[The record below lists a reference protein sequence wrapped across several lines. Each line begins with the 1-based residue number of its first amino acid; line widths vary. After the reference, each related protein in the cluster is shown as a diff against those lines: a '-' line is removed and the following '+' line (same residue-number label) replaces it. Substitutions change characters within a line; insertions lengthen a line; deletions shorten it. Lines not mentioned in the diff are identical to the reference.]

1 MRNNPAGA
9 IGECLMRKKILVCDD
24 EKGVRESLKLIL
36 SYKYDIVFAENGERA
51 IEEIEHNSDIKGV
64 LLDIK
69 MPSLNGIGLL
79 KYIKKQRKDM
89 PVIVVTGY
97 QSVETAAESL
107 NSGAI
112 NYITKPF
119 ASQTV
124 IEALEQAIS

>member
-1 MRNNPAGA
+1 MRNNPASA
-9 IGECLMRKKILVCDD
+9 IGEYPMRKKILVCDD

-36 SYKYDIVFAENGERA
+36 SDKYDMVFAENGESA

-69 MPSLNGIGLL
+69 MPSLNGIELL
-79 KYIKKQRKDM
+79 KYIKKQKRDI
-89 PVIVVTGY
+89 PVVVVTGY
-97 QSVETAAESL
+97 QSVETAVESL
-107 NSGAI
+107 NAGAI

-124 IEALEQAIS
+124 IETLEQVIS

>member
-9 IGECLMRKKILVCDD
+9 IGECLMKKKILVCDD

-36 SYKYDIVFAENGERA
+36 SDKYDIVFAENGERA

-69 MPSLNGIGLL
+69 MPSLNGIELL

-107 NSGAI
+107 NAGAI

-124 IEALEQAIS
+124 IEALEQVIS